1 MGWHANLKVGQWLKK
16 GDNLVEITKVG
27 INGFYDCVVYDSVTK
42 EEYEYVVISTE
53 WEIQEM

>member
-16 GDNLVEITKVG
+16 GDILVEITRVC
-27 INGFYDCVVYDSVTK
+27 INGFYDCVVYDIVTK
-42 EEYEYVVISTE
+42 KGYESVVISTE